1 MADAHS
7 TVDLELGKVKVF
19 IFEILCRKH
28 FYCSY
33 PVCSNKLHILM
44 WGERHGGSEGL
55 LCGSG
60 RLALEKTLCRLYNL
74 LQHYTL
80 H

>member
-7 TVDLELGKVKVF
+7 TVDLELGKVQSY

-28 FYCSY
+28 FD
-33 PVCSNKLHILM
+33 VVILWVQTKLHILM
-44 WGERHGGSEGL
+44 QGERHGGSEGL

-60 RLALEKTLCRLYNL
+60 RLAL
-74 LQHYTL
+74 
-80 H
+80 

>member
-7 TVDLELGKVKVF
+7 TVDLELGKVQSCL
-19 IFEILCRKH
+19 FEILCRKH
-28 FYCSY
+28 FDVVILC
-33 PVCSNKLHILM
+33 VQTKLHILM
-44 WGERHGGSEGL
+44 WGERHSGSEGL
-55 LCGSG
+55 LCGSSG
-60 RLALEKTLCRLYNL
+60 LALEKTLCRLYNS